1 MTSCIRNMTKMNC
14 SERRALS
21 AAEIDILT
29 GRGCTSP
36 DWSGVRVSEST
47 DLQRIRNIRFLGRV
61 SIGALGADPEVY
73 AELSN
78 ATLQDCVLGDEVT
91 VRNVG
96 SVVRGAE
103 IGDRAVIENVARIEY
118 EPEAPCGMLLPVAV
132 LDETGSRPVHIH
144 PGLSSQLAWMA
155 SRYPRWGEEV
165 LRPMLDEEF
174 GETPVAHRIGEGAV
188 IRDCGM
194 LRNVTVD
201 RGVTVE
207 GARCLKNGMVI
218 NNVPAGREPLAY
230 VGFGVDADGFIIEDG
245 RVDAGSLLRNCYVG
259 QGAVVDK
266 GFTAHDTLMFAN
278 TSLENGEAC
287 AVFAGPYT
295 VSMHK
300 ATLLIGCETSFM
312 NAGSGTNQSNHMYKL
327 GPVHWGVM
335 QRGAKTA
342 SSSYVMW
349 GAKIGAFSL
358 LMGTHKNHPDS
369 TDFPFSYLFGD
380 EKGATTVVPAMM
392 LRSCGLQ
399 RDEKK
404 WPMRDRRLKRRLP
417 MHDRVSFP
425 VLNPT
430 TVGMMVR
437 AMPIIDALIAK
448 GVDDDLFI
456 RHKGMKLRA
465 PSLDRAKRYY
475 TMAIAYYLQSR
486 LGDEEFPEVVAIP
499 EGEDEWIDVGGQ
511 TVTKSDVRR
520 VMEAESR
527 EEIEAIFNRAAE
539 EFDAREMR
547 WIAATF
553 ADYWRERRQL
563 MDEYARQFLELT
575 DDDRADYRRSL
586 TDELAMLGADLP

>member
-1 MTSCIRNMTKMNC
+1 MNSADRRLL
-14 SERRALS
+14 SE
-21 AAEIDILT
+21 AEIEMLIN
-29 GRGCTSP
+29 RGCTAP
-36 DWSGVRVSEST
+36 DWSGIRISEQT
-47 DLQRIRNIRFLGRV
+47 DLARIRNVRFLGAV
-61 SIGALGADPEVY
+61 SIGPLGADPQLY
-73 AELSN
+73 AELAN
-78 ATLQDCVLGDEVT
+78 ATLQDCTLGEEVT

-96 SVVRGAE
+96 SVVRGAI
-103 IGDRAVIENVARIEY
+103 IGNRAVIENVARIEF
-118 EPEAPCGMLLPVAV
+118 EPEAECGMLMPVNV
-132 LDETGSRPVHIH
+132 LDETGSRPVRIY
-144 PGLSSQLAWMA
+144 PGLSSQAAWLAC
-155 SRYPRWGEEV
+155 RYPRWAEEE
-165 LRPMLDEEF
+165 LLPMLQEEF
-174 GETPVAHRIGEGAV
+174 GDPVEPRIGEGSI
-188 IRDCGM
+188 IRDCGS
-194 LRNVTVD
+194 LRNVVVGD
-201 RGVTVE
+201 RVTVE
-207 GARCLKNGMVI
+207 GARRLCNGMIV
-218 NNVPAGREPLAY
+218 NNVPAEREPLAY

-245 RVDAGSLLRNCYVG
+245 RVDSASLLRGCYVG

-358 LMGTHKNHPDS
+358 LMGTHKNHPDA

-392 LRSCGLQ
+392 LRSCGMQ

-404 WPMRDRRLKRRLP
+404 WPMRDRRLKRKLP
-417 MHDRVSFP
+417 LHDRVSFP
-425 VLNPT
+425 VLSPS
-430 TVGMMVR
+430 TVAMMLR
-437 AMPIIDALIAK
+437 AMPIIDSLIAK

-475 TMAIAYYLQSR
+475 TMAIAYYLSER
-486 LGDEEFPEVVAIP
+486 LGDSEFPAPSAEVK
-499 EGEDEWIDVGGQ
+499 EMEWIDVGGQ
-511 TVTKSDVRR
+511 TVTKEDVSRAL
-520 VMEAESR
+520 EAQSRQEIEDVFTAAAAEFDSR
-527 EEIEAIFNRAAE
+527 ERQ
-539 EFDAREMR
+539 
-547 WIAATF
+547 WIADTF
-553 ADYWRERRQL
+553 AEYWGERRQL
-563 MDEYARQFLELT
+563 MQEYAAQYLQLIE
-575 DDDRADYRRSL
+575 DDRADYLR
-586 TDELAMLGADLP
+586 ELSAENAMLTE